1 MSVIKESF
9 FEASFQTKEEFASAE
24 IAAKSDVSDNAE
36 LKVTEIKLEKSVIK
50 TNQEKE
56 HGMMATNEQLSVR
69 RYVSEL
75 K

>member
-1 MSVIKESF
+1 MSKVTKESF
-9 FEASFQTKEEFASAE
+9 FEASFETKEEFESAE

-56 HGMMATNEQLSVR
+56 SNDGDKEQLSV
-69 RYVSEL
+69 E
-75 K
+75 KI

>member
-9 FEASFQTKEEFASAE
+9 FEASFKTKEEFESAE

-56 HGMMATNEQLSVR
+56 SNDGDKEQLSV
-69 RYVSEL
+69 E
-75 K
+75 KI

>member
-24 IAAKSDVSDNAE
+24 IAAGANVSDNAE

-50 TNQEKE
+50 PKQRTDQDGSKE
-56 HGMMATNEQLSVR
+56 
-69 RYVSEL
+69 
-75 K
+75 

>member
-1 MSVIKESF
+1 MSVVKESF
-9 FEASFQTKEEFASAE
+9 FEASFETKEEFESAE

-56 HGMMATNEQLSVR
+56 SNDGDKEQLSV
-69 RYVSEL
+69 E
-75 K
+75 KIW

>member
-9 FEASFQTKEEFASAE
+9 FEASFETKEEFESAE

-56 HGMMATNEQLSVR
+56 SNDGDKEQLSV
-69 RYVSEL
+69 E
-75 K
+75 KI

>member
-9 FEASFQTKEEFASAE
+9 FEASFQTKEEFESAE

-50 TNQEKE
+50 LNNRTDQDGKE
-56 HGMMATNEQLSVR
+56 
-69 RYVSEL
+69 
-75 K
+75 

>member
-9 FEASFQTKEEFASAE
+9 FEASFETKEEFESAE

-50 TNQEKE
+50 TNQDKE
-56 HGMMATNEQLSVR
+56 SNDGDKEQLSV
-69 RYVSEL
+69 
-75 K
+75 KKI

>member
-56 HGMMATNEQLSVR
+56 SNDGDKEQLSV
-69 RYVSEL
+69 
-75 K
+75 KKI